1 VGGGPHV
8 AIVIL
13 NWNNLEDT
21 LGCIESLRR
30 SSFPSRR
37 MIVVDNGSTD
47 GSRAGLRG
55 VPDIDLVE
63 IEHNVG
69 PARGQNAGVK
79 RALEGPCDYVLLMN
93 NDIVVHEEMVA
104 RLVAVAERDPLVG
117 LVGPKMYYFEPA
129 DLLWFAGGTVSRWR
143 GKSKHIGFKQRDAG
157 QHDRL
162 REIDY
167 VGAAAMLVRRAVYEQ
182 IGGENPA
189 FFIYFND
196 TDFCM
201 RAKAAGWKIV
211 YAPDAVLWHK
221 VSAAIVDESP
231 YFWAEKN
238 RSRIVFVRTLARRHR
253 LVALAYIAMFDTPR
267 DLIRLARRGRRDCI
281 AAYLRGL
288 RAGLTAPLDLALPT
302 DAVGSD
308 RVAPPYASRP

>member
-1 VGGGPHV
+1 MGGGPEV

-21 LGCIESLRR
+21 LECIESLRR
-30 SSFPSRR
+30 SSFRSFR

-47 GSRAGLRG
+47 GSQAALRE
-55 VPDIDLVE
+55 VPDIELVE
-63 IEHNVG
+63 IEHNIG
-69 PARGQNAGVK
+69 PTRGLNVGVK
-79 RALEGPCDYVLLMN
+79 RALEGACDYVVPMN

-104 RLVAVAERDPLVG
+104 RLVAVAEGDPLVG
-117 LVGPKMYYFEPA
+117 VAGPKMYYFEPP

-143 GKSKHIGFKQRDAG
+143 GKSKHIGFKQRDTG

-167 VGAAAMLVRRAVYEQ
+167 VGGAAVLVRRAVYEQ

-201 RAKAAGWKIV
+201 RAKAAGWKVV
-211 YAPDAVLWHK
+211 YAPDAILWHK
-221 VSAAIVDESP
+221 VSAAIVHESP
-231 YFWAEKN
+231 YYWFNKN
-238 RSRIVFVRTLARRHR
+238 RTRAVFARTLARRHR
-253 LVALAYIAMFDTPR
+253 LVSLAYIAMVDTPR
-267 DLIRLARRGRRDCI
+267 DLIGLALRGRRDCI

-288 RAGLTAPLDLALPT
+288 RAGLTAPLDLALPADELGT
-302 DAVGSD
+302 D
-308 RVAPPYASRP
+308 RVAPADVSRA